1 LTAVSSAAATFMVLC
16 GLTLDIGK
24 KDACFHGTKAWLLD
38 FRVERVGGV
47 KREA

>member
-1 LTAVSSAAATFMVLC
+1 MVLC

-24 KDACFHGTKAWLLD
+24 KDDCFHGAIAWLLD